1 MDKRR
6 PFEYDEFIV
15 RVLVNVSAGQ
25 RALADCGSRAGGAQ
39 GMLTA
44 TTGRAAAVAGQ
55 IVATA

>member
-1 MDKRR
+1 
-6 PFEYDEFIV
+6 
-15 RVLVNVSAGQ
+15 VLVNVSAGQ

-44 TTGRAAAVAGQ
+44 TTGREAAVAGQ